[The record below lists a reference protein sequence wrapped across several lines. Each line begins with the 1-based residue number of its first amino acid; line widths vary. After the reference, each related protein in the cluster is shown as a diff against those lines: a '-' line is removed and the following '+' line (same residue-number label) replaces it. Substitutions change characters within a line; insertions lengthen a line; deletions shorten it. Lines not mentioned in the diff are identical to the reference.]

1 MLFAALIALVI
12 SRALAGTLTSLW
24 ALVALGAS
32 VVVLEDAV
40 PVLVG
45 FAAHQEHLRLTG
57 GTIACALGGWG
68 TAMMPYLLARWGATR
83 MLTRWPG
90 AISTIEKLTGV
101 VARRPWRSAL
111 ASRFILGARTLL
123 PLACGVARVPAA
135 IYVIG
140 SAISSVVWAVAL
152 VALGWASGE
161 TVLLVLGR
169 ARRHELDIGAAL
181 VVIVLLIVLLLQRRN
196 RPHVVEE
203 LQSADQIFPP
213 DPPR

>member
-1 MLFAALIALVI
+1 MLLAALIALVV

-32 VVVLEDAV
+32 VIVLEDAV

-57 GTIACALGGWG
+57 ATIACAVGGWG
-68 TAMMPYLLARWGATR
+68 TAMLPYVLGRWGATR
-83 MLTRWPG
+83 VVSRWPG
-90 AISTIEKLTGV
+90 AVSAIERLTGV

-123 PLACGVARVPAA
+123 PLACGVARVPVT

-140 SAISSVVWAVAL
+140 SAISSVVWAVGL

-181 VVIVLLIVLLLQRRN
+181 VVIVLLLVLILQRRN
-196 RPHVVEE
+196 RPHVVKE
-203 LQSADQIFPP
+203 LKSADQIFPP
-213 DPPR
+213 KAP